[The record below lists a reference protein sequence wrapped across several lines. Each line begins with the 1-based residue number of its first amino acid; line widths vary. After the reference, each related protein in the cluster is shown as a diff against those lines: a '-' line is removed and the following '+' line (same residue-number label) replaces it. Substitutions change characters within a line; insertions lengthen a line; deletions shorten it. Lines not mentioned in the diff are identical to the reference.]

1 MERGYASRREECFVR
16 RDERIK
22 GRVERIERRVER
34 REERNCQSPQRR
46 RSYEWSLG
54 KLVRGFINTICGGF
68 TRGGMI

>member
-46 RSYEWSLG
+46 RSYE
-54 KLVRGFINTICGGF
+54 
-68 TRGGMI
+68 